1 MKKIILSTLSVIA
14 VASIIFISCKS
25 KNNSDAITPTYK
37 EEAGTGGNPKTTDV
51 TTTGTIVTT
60 GNMQSS
66 SMYSVGIGSTW
77 VSSGCQAGQVCLE
90 SYSDPSQGGTG
101 TRVTVCFLTT
111 PTTGTYQ
118 LVASQAL
125 VGPGK
130 AFMTVFNPTGQD
142 ANTSWYSSAGGTVN
156 VTVNAPS
163 ITATFSNVACYQP
176 SNSFYSVTVSGQV
189 GCL

>member
-14 VASIIFISCKS
+14 VTSIIFISCKS
-25 KNNSDAITPTYK
+25 KNDGDAITPTYK
-37 EEAGTGGNPKTTDV
+37 QDAGTGGNPKTTDV

-77 VSSGCQAGQVCLE
+77 QSSGCSGQTCLE
-90 SYSDPSQGGTG
+90 VNSPTSQGGTG
-101 TRVTVCFLTT
+101 TTVTLCFLTA
-111 PTTGTYQ
+111 PTAGTYQ
-118 LVASQAL
+118 LVSSMSLLA
-125 VGPGK
+125 PGK
-130 AFMTVFNPTGQD
+130 ACMTVFNPTGQD
-142 ANTSWYSSAGGTVN
+142 ANTTWYSSGGTVN

-163 ITATFSNVACYQP
+163 ITATFANVACYQP
-176 SNSFYSVTVSGQV
+176 TNSFYSVTVSGQV